1 MPDEPARPRVLPL
14 DPREDA
20 GPPGLDEMLVEAGR
34 GDEAAFAQVY
44 QRLAPSV
51 FGLAKRVVRDP
62 ALAEDVSQEVFAS
75 VWRLA
80 TRYDPGKGSAQT
92 WVLTLTHRRA
102 VDLVRSDEAASRRES
117 HTAAYDTPFDTVH
130 EQAATRI
137 EREQVRRCLSAL
149 TDVQREV
156 VMLAYYGGHT
166 YAEVSA
172 LLQANLS
179 TVKTRMR
186 DGLVRLRDC
195 LGGNR

>member
-14 DPREDA
+14 DTREDA
-20 GPPGLDEMLVEAGR
+20 GPPGLDEALVENGR
-34 GDEAAFAQVY
+34 GEEAAFAQVY

>member
-1 MPDEPARPRVLPL
+1 MPEEPARPRLLPVQT
-14 DPREDA
+14 PEDA
-20 GPPGLDEMLVEAGR
+20 ARPRLDDMLVAAGR
-34 GDEAAFAQVY
+34 GDEASFAQLY

-62 ALAEDVSQEVFAS
+62 ALAEDVSQDVFAS

-80 TRYDPGKGSAQT
+80 TRYDPEKGSAQT

-102 VDLVRSDEAASRRES
+102 VDVVRSDQAASRRES
-117 HTAAYDTPFDTVH
+117 AHATHDTPFDTVH

-137 EREQVRRCLSAL
+137 EREQVRRCLGAL
-149 TDVQREV
+149 TDVQREAV
-156 VMLAYYGGHT
+156 LLAYYGGHT

-172 LLQANLS
+172 LLHANLS

-195 LGGNR
+195 LGVDR

>member
-14 DPREDA
+14 DTREDA
-20 GPPGLDEMLVEAGR
+20 GPPGLDEMLVEDG
-34 GDEAAFAQVY
+34 GGEKAAFSQVY

>member
-14 DPREDA
+14 DTREDS
-20 GPPGLDEMLVEAGR
+20 GPPVLAEVFVEPGR

>member
-1 MPDEPARPRVLPL
+1 
-14 DPREDA
+14 
-20 GPPGLDEMLVEAGR
+20 
-34 GDEAAFAQVY
+34 VY

>member
-14 DPREDA
+14 DTREDA